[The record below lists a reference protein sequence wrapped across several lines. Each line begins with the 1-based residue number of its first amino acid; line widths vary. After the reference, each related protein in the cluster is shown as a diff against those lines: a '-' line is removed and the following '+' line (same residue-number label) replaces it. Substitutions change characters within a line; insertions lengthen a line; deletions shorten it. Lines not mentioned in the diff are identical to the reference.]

1 MFRIFKFGG
10 ALLKD
15 ARGMHNMASI
25 VEEFRCDPLVIVVSA
40 IGKTTNALEN
50 LLHLARQKQPQLL
63 QDAYFVL
70 KNEHIRLIQSLELH
84 DESILIRQVEED
96 FYNLWQALEKLPK
109 DTFSAYDSVVSFGE
123 LFSVHIAA
131 YLFGEKNLPVKL
143 TDARTLIVTDEN
155 FTSASVNW
163 PYTQKTIEARV
174 KPELHRGN
182 IVLTQG
188 FIAAGHKGHVTT
200 LGREGSDFSAAVFAY
215 VLQAEE
221 VCVWKDVPGL
231 MNCDPRIFGD
241 AVKLDHVSYNEA
253 IELAFYGA
261 SVIHPKTL
269 QPLRKKNIPLKV
281 CAFYAPETP
290 PTLIDANE
298 ENDADVPKIIL
309 KEYQTLLSI
318 SSRDLSFMAEG
329 NLKTVFSAFS
339 KYKVHINLMQNSA
352 VSFSV
357 CFDENREKLEAVLQ
371 SLKEEF
377 ILKYNE
383 GLQLLTIRHDNGKL
397 LQKLTQGKQI
407 YLSQKNRTTLQVLM
421 RPAEA

>member
-1 MFRIFKFGG
+1 MLRIFKFGG

-15 ARGMHNMASI
+15 ARGMENMASI
-25 VEEFRCDPLVIVVSA
+25 VEEFKREPLVIVVSA

-50 LLHLARQKQPQLL
+50 LLRLSRQKQPQLL
-63 QDAYFVL
+63 QKAYFAL
-70 KNEHIRLIQSLELH
+70 RNEHIRLIQSLKLQ
-84 DESILIRQVEED
+84 DESTLIHQIEQD
-96 FYNLWQALEKLPK
+96 FYNLWQTLEDLPK
-109 DTFSAYDSVVSFGE
+109 DTFFAYDNVVSFGE
-123 LFSVHIAA
+123 LLSGHMAA
-131 YLFGEKNLPVKL
+131 YLLSEKNLPVKL
-143 TDARTLIVTDEN
+143 TDARKLIVTDEN
-155 FTSASVNW
+155 FTSANVNW
-163 PYTQKTIEARV
+163 RYTQKTIEARV
-174 KPELHRGN
+174 KPELQRGS

-188 FIAAGHKGHVTT
+188 FIAAGHKGNVTT
-200 LGREGSDFSAAVFAY
+200 LGREGSDFSAAIFAY

-231 MNCDPRIFGD
+231 MNCNPQVFSD

-269 QPLRKKNIPLKV
+269 QPLRKRNIPLKV

-309 KEYQTLLSI
+309 KEHQTLLSI
-318 SSRDLSFMAEG
+318 SSRDLSFMAEE

-339 KYKVHINLMQNSA
+339 KHKVHINLMQNSA

-357 CFDENREKLEAVLQ
+357 CFDENREKSDAVMN
-371 SLKEEF
+371 SLREEF

-383 GLQLLTIRHDNGKL
+383 GLQLLTIRHDNGEL
-397 LQKLTQGKQI
+397 LGKLTRGKQVF
-407 YLSQKNRTTLQVLM
+407 LSQKNRTTLQVLT
-421 RPAEA
+421 RGKE

>member
-1 MFRIFKFGG
+1 
-10 ALLKD
+10 
-15 ARGMHNMASI
+15 
-25 VEEFRCDPLVIVVSA
+25 
-40 IGKTTNALEN
+40 
-50 LLHLARQKQPQLL
+50 
-63 QDAYFVL
+63 
-70 KNEHIRLIQSLELH
+70 
-84 DESILIRQVEED
+84 
-96 FYNLWQALEKLPK
+96 
-109 DTFSAYDSVVSFGE
+109 
-123 LFSVHIAA
+123 
-131 YLFGEKNLPVKL
+131 
-143 TDARTLIVTDEN
+143 
-155 FTSASVNW
+155 
-163 PYTQKTIEARV
+163 
-174 KPELHRGN
+174 
-182 IVLTQG
+182 
-188 FIAAGHKGHVTT
+188 
-200 LGREGSDFSAAVFAY
+200 FSAAVFAY

-231 MNCDPRIFGD
+231 MNCDPRIFSD

-281 CAFYAPETP
+281 CAFYALETP

-383 GLQLLTIRHDNGKL
+383 GLQLLTIRHDNGRL

>member
-1 MFRIFKFGG
+1 MLRIFKFGG

-15 ARGMHNMASI
+15 ARGMYNMASI
-25 VEEFRCDPLVIVVSA
+25 VEEFKCEPLVIVVSA

-50 LLHLARQKQPQLL
+50 LLRLSRKKQPQLL
-63 QDAYFVL
+63 QDAYFTL
-70 KNEHIRLIQSLELH
+70 KNEHVRLIQSLNLH
-84 DESILIRQVEED
+84 DESMLIHQVEQD
-96 FYNLWQALEKLPK
+96 FYNLWQALEKLPNN
-109 DTFSAYDSVVSFGE
+109 TFFAYDSVVSFGE
-123 LFSVHIAA
+123 LFSGHIAA
-131 YLFGEKNLPVKL
+131 YLLSEKNLPVKL

-155 FTSASVNW
+155 FTSANVNW
-163 PYTQKTIEARV
+163 PYTEKTIETRV
-174 KPELHRGN
+174 KPKLHRGN

-188 FIAAGHKGHVTT
+188 FIAAGHKGNVTT

-221 VCVWKDVPGL
+221 VCIWKDVPGL
-231 MNCDPRIFGD
+231 MNCNPRVFSD
-241 AVKLDHVSYNEA
+241 AIKLAHVSYNEA

-269 QPLRKKNIPLKV
+269 QPLRKRNIPLKV

-309 KEYQTLLSI
+309 KEHQTLLSI
-318 SSRDLSFMAEG
+318 SSRDLSFVAEE

-339 KYKVHINLMQNSA
+339 KYKLHINLMQNSA

-357 CFDENREKLEAVLQ
+357 CFDENRDKLDAVIN

-383 GLQLLTIRHDNGKL
+383 GLQLLTIRHDNGEL
-397 LQKLTQGKQI
+397 LGKHTRGKQVF
-407 YLSQKNRTTLQVLM
+407 LSQKNRTTLQVLM
-421 RPAEA
+421 RGKE

>member
-1 MFRIFKFGG
+1 MLRIFKFGG

-15 ARGMHNMASI
+15 TRGMHNMASI
-25 VEEFRCDPLVIVVSA
+25 VEEFKCEPLVIVVSA

-50 LLHLARQKQPQLL
+50 LLRLSRQKQPQRL

-70 KNEHIRLIQSLELH
+70 KNEHVRLIRSLNLH
-84 DESILIRQVEED
+84 DKSTLIHQIGQD
-96 FYNLWQALEKLPK
+96 FYNLWQVLEKLPN
-109 DTFSAYDSVVSFGE
+109 DPFFAYDSVVSFGE
-123 LFSVHIAA
+123 LFSGHIAA

-155 FTSASVNW
+155 FTSANVNW
-163 PYTQKTIEARV
+163 PYTEKAIEARV

-188 FIAAGHKGHVTT
+188 FIAAGHKGNVTT
-200 LGREGSDFSAAVFAY
+200 LGREGSDFSAAIFAY

-221 VCVWKDVPGL
+221 VCIWKDVPGL
-231 MNCDPRIFGD
+231 MNCNPRVFSD
-241 AVKLDHVSYNEA
+241 AIKLAHVSYNEA

-269 QPLRKKNIPLKV
+269 QPLRKRNIPLKV

-309 KEYQTLLSI
+309 KEHQTLLSI
-318 SSRDLSFMAEG
+318 SSRDLSFMAEA
-329 NLKTVFSAFS
+329 NLKTVFSTFS
-339 KYKVHINLMQNSA
+339 KYKLHINLMQNSA

-357 CFDENREKLEAVLQ
+357 CFDENRDKLDAVIN
-371 SLKEEF
+371 SLREEF

-397 LQKLTQGKQI
+397 LGKLTRGKQVF
-407 YLSQKNRTTLQVLM
+407 LSQKNRTTLQMLI
-421 RPAEA
+421 RGKE